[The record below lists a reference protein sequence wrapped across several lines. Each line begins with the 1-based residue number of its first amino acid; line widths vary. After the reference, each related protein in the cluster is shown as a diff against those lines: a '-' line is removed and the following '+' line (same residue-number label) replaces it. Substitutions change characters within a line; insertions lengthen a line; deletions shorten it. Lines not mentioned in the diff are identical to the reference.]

1 MREFAEFI
9 RGLEHTRI
17 DPFKSRHLQ
26 SLLDKLRG
34 RPEAYT
40 VNLVLLKSMK
50 QAVYSAGEGRHFA
63 LALDHYTHFTS
74 PIRRY
79 PDLLVHRILDQYF
92 SGELSSPSVHD
103 TWMNC
108 LLDWA
113 GHCSMT
119 ERRAD
124 EVEREITKLK
134 LLRHLEHEVGKIF
147 DGVITGV
154 QEFGFFVQLNRYLLE
169 GLVHIRTLSDDI
181 YQVDKKTMALVGTR
195 RRKMYRIGEVVR
207 VKIYKID
214 FLKREIDFIHCGN
227 YEERAKHGKGRKI
240 AEDAR
245 E

>member
-1 MREFAEFI
+1 
-9 RGLEHTRI
+9 
-17 DPFKSRHLQ
+17 
-26 SLLDKLRG
+26 
-34 RPEAYT
+34 
-40 VNLVLLKSMK
+40 
-50 QAVYSAGEGRHFA
+50 
-63 LALDHYTHFTS
+63 
-74 PIRRY
+74 
-79 PDLLVHRILDQYF
+79 
-92 SGELSSPSVHD
+92 
-103 TWMNC
+103 
-108 LLDWA
+108 
-113 GHCSMT
+113 MT

-181 YQVDKKTMALVGTR
+181 YQVDKKTMALVGAR